1 MRKITL
7 LLLMFLV
14 GMMHASGRRLLNAQ
28 KQLLAELDEEI
39 RDTALFAP
47 AMKAWMEWV
56 STEEE
61 LTLSDDH
68 VDPLLRTQWNQNAPY
83 NDSCPILESG
93 SHAATGCVATA
104 MAQVMYYWQ
113 YPLSAYSWEDML
125 LNYTNRAG
133 QQATPAQLAAV
144 AKLMSDCGKAINMDY
159 GTSSSANSYDIGPV
173 LVDSFGY
180 NPGARFIY
188 RKYKTYAEWAEMM
201 RRELRAGRPILYRGA
216 SSSSGHCFVVDGFRE
231 DGLFHVNWG
240 WGGVSDGWFRFTA
253 LTPAAQGTGG
263 STSEDGYNYN
273 QAMYVDLAP
282 ASVLTTIS
290 TRLIQADSIG
300 WYTNQSGKDSLRL
313 YAYHNMSVSDT
324 IAGYIALG
332 IYHADSLLC
341 KINRF
346 AFTRLPSGT
355 SWNRSI
361 NNLKLPQLQPNEH
374 YKMLVLWQDTL
385 EGTDWQVMTGIHHA
399 PLGFDIYTNQV
410 GTISHTYLPF
420 GGHPVLDSIAITPLV
435 PGQICQTM
443 QVWTIDSCEWQGR
456 VVLALDN
463 QVDFQIITT
472 VAVDLRSG
480 YADTI
485 RMISNTIDVP
495 AGQYHLWAGY
505 YYGNSLKWLP
515 LPKSVRVE
523 TRPTTNRIYP
533 LDNQH
538 LQDTLFTVDNPILK
552 ADIRLLI
559 SGIEVPN
566 TIYTG
571 MIGAGVYDVNYP
583 NPKTRYLSF
592 TSVPV
597 VCQMGDTIQVHFSAD
612 VFNQLPNGR
621 YCMMIREMD
630 NSANS
635 YTVMT
640 NAKYRWYF
648 TVADEETDLRSV
660 STVDVPQTEKMLHNG
675 HIYILKNGCRYDVL
689 GRRY

>member
-361 NNLKLPQLQPNEH
+361 ILNCRNCSP
-374 YKMLVLWQDTL
+374 M
-385 EGTDWQVMTGIHHA
+385 
-399 PLGFDIYTNQV
+399 
-410 GTISHTYLPF
+410 S
-420 GGHPVLDSIAITPLV
+420 
-435 PGQICQTM
+435 
-443 QVWTIDSCEWQGR
+443 
-456 VVLALDN
+456 
-463 QVDFQIITT
+463 
-472 VAVDLRSG
+472 
-480 YADTI
+480 TI
-485 RMISNTIDVP
+485 R
-495 AGQYHLWAGY
+495 
-505 YYGNSLKWLP
+505 
-515 LPKSVRVE
+515 
-523 TRPTTNRIYP
+523 
-533 LDNQH
+533 
-538 LQDTLFTVDNPILK
+538 
-552 ADIRLLI
+552 
-559 SGIEVPN
+559 
-566 TIYTG
+566 
-571 MIGAGVYDVNYP
+571 
-583 NPKTRYLSF
+583 
-592 TSVPV
+592 
-597 VCQMGDTIQVHFSAD
+597 C
-612 VFNQLPNGR
+612 
-621 YCMMIREMD
+621 
-630 NSANS
+630 
-635 YTVMT
+635 
-640 NAKYRWYF
+640 
-648 TVADEETDLRSV
+648 
-660 STVDVPQTEKMLHNG
+660 
-675 HIYILKNGCRYDVL
+675 
-689 GRRY
+689 